1 MNHDYAKFM
10 VYDIWIITVNRKL
23 NSLNSVQE
31 TNLKHDMT
39 VINLCDML
47 RNFYEI
53 YVITQIMRIMWFIWI
68 VKTSFQKVVFEPLSL
83 IDFENI

>member
-1 MNHDYAKFM
+1 MLSSWWYVM
-10 VYDIWIITVNRKL
+10 WIITVYKKL
-23 NSLNSVQE
+23 NSLNSVHE

-53 YVITQIMRIMWFIWI
+53 YVITQIMWIMWFIWI
-68 VKTSFQKVVFEPLSL
+68 VKTSFQKVVFEPLNL
-83 IDFENI
+83 VNFGNI

>member
-1 MNHDYAKFM
+1 M
-10 VYDIWIITVNRKL
+10 WIITVNRKL

-53 YVITQIMRIMWFIWI
+53 MLLRKLRELCEMRKQVF
-68 VKTSFQKVVFEPLSL
+68 KKKKVVFEPLSL
-83 IDFENI
+83 NDFENI

>member
-1 MNHDYAKFM
+1 MWN
-10 VYDIWIITVNRKL
+10 ITVNRKL

-53 YVITQIMRIMWFIWI
+53 YVITQIMWI
-68 VKTSFQKVVFEPLSL
+68 IELWKQVFKKVVFEPLSL

>member
-1 MNHDYAKFM
+1 MLSSWC
-10 VYDIWIITVNRKL
+10 YDMWIITVNRKL

-53 YVITQIMRIMWFIWI
+53 YVITQIMWIMWIIWI